1 MKLAKPVNYHSE
13 KMASAIVKHAAD
25 VQEAV
30 ASIVQ
35 NISTDSDLRARLSNV
50 QFQKRAAALYVEQN
64 FPELDQDQ
72 RTATCTK
79 LLSKM
84 NIQRLSKKSAT
95 TTDTTTDT
103 ATDIPQPIVPVA
115 DLAATAKEAGNVA
128 FAAHDYKA
136 AMVKYNQAISFN
148 YVPLLPTLHTNAA
161 ACALA
166 MGDPAQAELCAQ
178 ACLIVEP
185 NNLKAL
191 YRLAMAQQQQNN
203 TQQSLL
209 TLTRATQLDDGLY
222 SDKSTKRLMKT
233 IRKARSELLDTLEE
247 VPIENY
253 SFCDDG
259 KPKVSVYIALKGV
272 GAMAS
277 DDITVEFE
285 RISMNLLVRGYN
297 GKNLRLY
304 AAELWSSIDPTKCK
318 VRVKP
323 DMIVLTLKKAQNDG
337 MRPWEKLRR

>member
-1 MKLAKPVNYHSE
+1 
-13 KMASAIVKHAAD
+13 MASIVEHAA
-25 VQEAV
+25 VEEAV

-35 NISTDSDLRARLSNV
+35 NISTDSGLRARLSNV
-50 QFQKRAAALYVEQN
+50 QFQKRAAALYVEQH
-64 FPELDQDQ
+64 FPELNQDQ
-72 RTATCTK
+72 RTATCTE

-103 ATDIPQPIVPVA
+103 ITDTTTDNHQPTVSVA
-115 DLAATAKEAGNVA
+115 DLAAAAKEAGNVA

-166 MGDPAQAELCAQ
+166 IGDPAQAELCAQ
-178 ACLIVEP
+178 ACLTLEP

-203 TQQSLL
+203 TQEGLL

-259 KPKVSVYIALKGV
+259 KPKVSVYIALEGV
-272 GAMAS
+272 GTMAS
-277 DDITVEFE
+277 DDIRVEFE